1 MVFRE
6 FPMVVSTIL
15 LVLLSAMST
24 RVIAHEISPAIATLV
39 AEEDGALRVT
49 ILLNLE
55 ATIAG
60 LAPGHDATDDDARM
74 TRYASLRSISP
85 AVLHAEFEHFSVEFL
100 AGVHLLSGER
110 KVALKV
116 LTLEVPETGDVRLP
130 RRSSITLAGT
140 PEGSPRDLTWQLD
153 PTFGDNVIRLLDPR
167 SQEVVSAQMISAGER
182 SDALV
187 LGVVQPLPWTQVFNR
202 YLVLGFTHILPK
214 GLDHIL
220 FIVGLFLLAVRL
232 PALVTQVTTFTVAH
246 TVTLGLSMVDV
257 VRLSPLL
264 VEPLIAASIVYVA
277 IENIATDRVRAWRLA
292 VVFAFGLLHGL
303 GFAGV
308 LQEIGTMPDQFLAS
322 LVAFNLGVELGQ
334 LTVLGICL
342 LALGWCVRRSW
353 YRSRVAIPAS
363 TALAIVGTVWFVERV
378 GLL

>member
-1 MVFRE
+1 MVLRE
-6 FPMVVSTIL
+6 FPLVVSTIL
-15 LVLLSAMST
+15 LILLSVMSA
-24 RVIAHEISPAIATLV
+24 RAIAHEISPVIATLA
-39 AEEDGALRVT
+39 AEEGGGLRVT

-60 LAPGHDATDDDARM
+60 LAPDHDATDDDARM
-74 TRYASLRSISP
+74 THYTSLRSLSP
-85 AVLHAEFEHFSVEFL
+85 AVVRAEFDNFSAEFL

-116 LTLEVPETGDVRLP
+116 LTLDVPEIGDVRLP
-130 RRSSITLAGT
+130 RHSSITLAGT
-140 PEGSPRDLTWQLD
+140 PEGSPGDLIWQLD

-167 SQEVVSAQMISAGER
+167 TQEVVSAQMMSAGER

-187 LGVVQPLPWTQVFNR
+187 LGIVQPLPWTQVFNS

-246 TVTLGLSMVDV
+246 TVALGLSMVDI
-257 VRLSPLL
+257 VRLSPLI

-277 IENIATDRVRAWRLA
+277 VENIATNRVRAWRLA
-292 VVFAFGLLHGL
+292 VVFGFGLLHGL

-308 LQEIGTMPDQFLAS
+308 LQEIGAVPDHFLAS

-334 LTVLGICL
+334 LAVLGICM

-363 TALAIVGTVWFVERV
+363 TALAVVGGVWFVERI